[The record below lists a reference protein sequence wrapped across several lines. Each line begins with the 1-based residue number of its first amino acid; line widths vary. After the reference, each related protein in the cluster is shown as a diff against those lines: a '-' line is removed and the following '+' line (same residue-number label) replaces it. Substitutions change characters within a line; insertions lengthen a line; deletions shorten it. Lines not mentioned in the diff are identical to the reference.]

1 MIVRIL
7 GEGQLEVPDGEMDGL
22 NQLDAD
28 LQDAVDAGDEGRFR
42 TTLARLLDR
51 VRSAGERLPDDDLKP
66 SELVLPAAEADLAE
80 VRELLGDEG
89 LIPG

>member
-51 VRSAGERLPDDDLKP
+51 VRSAGERLPDGALKP

>member
-28 LQDAVDAGDEGRFR
+28 LQDAVDAVDEGRFR
-42 TTLARLLDR
+42 STLARLLER
-51 VRSAGERLPDDDLKP
+51 VRSVGRPLPDDELKP
-66 SELVLPAAEADLAE
+66 SELVLPAAEADLTE